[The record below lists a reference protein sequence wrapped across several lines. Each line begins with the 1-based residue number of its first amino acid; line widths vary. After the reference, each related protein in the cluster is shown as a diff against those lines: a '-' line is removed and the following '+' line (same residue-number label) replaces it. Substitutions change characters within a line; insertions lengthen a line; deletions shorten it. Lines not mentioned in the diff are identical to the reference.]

1 VVFKL
6 AFSGLEPVSKKR
18 CYMNKLVKV
27 GKRLGL
33 GLAGSLAFAAA
44 ANAQAITP
52 FATTDLDGARAVIV
66 AFLAVGAAIVLG
78 FVLYMLGKKGAK
90 KAASA

>member
-1 VVFKL
+1 MVQL
-6 AFSGLEPVSKKR
+6 YNRSGR
-18 CYMNKLVKV
+18 TVKILI
-27 GKRLGL
+27 GSAIAAGL
-33 GLAGSLAFAAA
+33 MASRAG
-44 ANAQAITP
+44 AQAITP
-52 FATTDLDGARAVIV
+52 FAATDLDGAKAVII